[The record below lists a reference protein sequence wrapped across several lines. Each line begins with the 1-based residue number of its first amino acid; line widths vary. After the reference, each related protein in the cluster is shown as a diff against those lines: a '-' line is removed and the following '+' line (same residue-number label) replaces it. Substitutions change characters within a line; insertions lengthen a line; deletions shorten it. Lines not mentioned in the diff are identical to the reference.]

1 MTTTP
6 KTSSTRGAP
15 LSVREYEPLAR
26 ELLDPVHHDYFA
38 GGAHDEITLRANE
51 AAFARLALVPRVL
64 RGGVAPT

>member
-6 KTSSTRGAP
+6 KTSSARGAP

-38 GGAHDEITLRANE
+38 GGAHEHADRATDD
-51 AAFARLALVPRVL
+51 RDPRG
-64 RGGVAPT
+64 RGTRRSGR